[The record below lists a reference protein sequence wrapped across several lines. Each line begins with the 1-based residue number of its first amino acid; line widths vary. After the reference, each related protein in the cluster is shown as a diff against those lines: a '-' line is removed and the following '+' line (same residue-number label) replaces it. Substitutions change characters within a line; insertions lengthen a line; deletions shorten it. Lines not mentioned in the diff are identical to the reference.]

1 MHPLAWVYLDHG
13 LWTLYLFYWGKRGD
27 TYVRNSRIFLA
38 VVQTENPHVAMFM
51 LSAHQTS
58 RTCIYL
64 LAATHYMWPWS
75 LQYFLLWTWSMCTYI
90 YSFLI
95 GYSLS
100 HGNISTLWLLAVS
113 VHWAITIVSIL
124 ECTPSSPLLHS
135 HTRLRPRPTVS
146 ESVLCPFSHYLKR
159 KFIHSLSFYY

>member
-1 MHPLAWVYLDHG
+1 MDCG
-13 LWTLYLFYWGKRGD
+13 LYTFFIGGRGG
-27 TYVRNSRIFLA
+27 YVRNSRIFLA

-51 LSAHQTS
+51 FSAHQTS
-58 RTCIYL
+58 ISCIYL

-100 HGNISTLWLLAVS
+100 HGNTSTLWLLAVS

-124 ECTPSSPLLHS
+124 ECIPSSPLLHS
-135 HTRLRPRPTVS
+135 HTRLRLRPTV
-146 ESVLCPFSHYLKR
+146 SVLCPFSHYLKR
-159 KFIHSLSFYY
+159 KFTHSLSFYY